1 MAGFFKGLTDQYG
14 QPIEKKLLTEEI
26 AGPSITGVRSPITG
40 YPADGL
46 NPQRLASILR
56 EADRGDPLRYL
67 ELAETIEERDL
78 HYVGVLGTRRRSVAQ
93 LDISV
98 DAASDGSRDVEIAD
112 MVRDWLLRDELQDEL
127 FHILD
132 AIGKGYSFTEIVWD
146 TSEGQWQPERLEWRD
161 PRWFRPARRDL
172 TTPTMIGDNGQEVE
186 LPAFKFIR
194 AEIKAKS
201 GLSVRSGLARI
212 ASWAW
217 MFKAFTQRDWA
228 IFTQTYGQPIRIG
241 KYGAGATKDDRDTLY
256 RAVANIAA
264 DCAAIMPDS
273 MSLEFAEA
281 KNLGTGHSNYKER
294 ADWLDQQVSKG
305 VLGQTAT
312 TDSLTGGL
320 GSGKEHRQ
328 VQEDIETSD
337 SKSLSAII
345 NRDLI
350 RPWVML
356 EYGPQKRYPRVRIAR
371 PESEDLVSFTSA
383 LTPFIDRGMRV
394 QTSEI
399 RDKFGLSDP
408 APDAEVLTAPR
419 TAMPGGGLPP
429 NQVSD
434 QTPGPE
440 LPLPALQQQQTG
452 QKRPEEI
459 IAKAA
464 RHAADPAI
472 GGMVERVRGI
482 VSGAGSLEAAMT
494 ALERDL
500 TADEDLTAAMRQ
512 AMLLAWLSGEAA
524 ELEKSESADG

>member
-1 MAGFFKGLTDQYG
+1 
-14 QPIEKKLLTEEI
+14 
-26 AGPSITGVRSPITG
+26 
-40 YPADGL
+40 
-46 NPQRLASILR
+46 
-56 EADRGDPLRYL
+56 
-67 ELAETIEERDL
+67 
-78 HYVGVLGTRRRSVAQ
+78 
-93 LDISV
+93 
-98 DAASDGSRDVEIAD
+98 

-132 AIGKGYSFTEIVWD
+132 AIGKGYSFTEIIWD

-172 TTPTMIGDNGQEVE
+172 STPTMIGDNGQEVE

-201 GLSVRSGLARI
+201 GLAVRSGLARV

-241 KYGAGATKDDRDTLY
+241 KYGAGATRDDRDALY

-273 MSLEFAEA
+273 MHLEFAEA

-337 SKSLSAII
+337 AKSLSAIV
-345 NRDLI
+345 NRDLV

-356 EYGPQKRYPRVRIAR
+356 EYGPQKHYPRVRIAR
-371 PESEDLVSFTSA
+371 PEAEDLMSFTSA

-394 QTSEI
+394 QTSEV

-408 APDAEVLTAPR
+408 PPGAEVLGAPR
-419 TAMPGGGLPP
+419 LAPVPDAGLQP
-429 NQVSD
+429 NQLAPE
-434 QTPGPE
+434 TGPE
-440 LPLPALQQQQTG
+440 FAAPALQQQQAA
-452 QKRPEEI
+452 QRLPEEI
-459 IAKAA
+459 IADAGRRAA
-464 RHAADPAI
+464 GPAI
-472 GGMVERVRGI
+472 GGMIERVRGL
-482 VSGAGSLEAAMT
+482 VADAGSLEEAVA
-494 ALERDL
+494 ALEGKIP
-500 TADEDLTAAMRQ
+500 ADEDLTAAMRQ
-512 AMLLAWLSGEAA
+512 AMLLAWLSGEAT
-524 ELEKSESADG
+524 ELDKGDIGSGTADG

>member
-98 DAASDGSRDVEIAD
+98 DAASDSPLDVEIAD
-112 MVRDWLLRDELQDEL
+112 MVRNWLLRDELQDEL

-132 AIGKGYSFTEIVWD
+132 AIGKGYSFTEIIWD
-146 TSEGQWQPERLEWRD
+146 TSEGQWLPDRLEWRD

-172 TTPTMIGDNGQEVE
+172 ATPTMIGDNGQEVE

-201 GLSVRSGLARI
+201 GLAIRSGLARI

-273 MSLEFAEA
+273 MNLEFAEA

-337 SKSLSAII
+337 AKSLSGIV
-345 NRDLI
+345 NRDVI

-371 PESEDLVSFTSA
+371 PKAEDLMSFASA

-394 QTSEI
+394 QTSEV

-408 APDAEVLTAPR
+408 DTGAEVL
-419 TAMPGGGLPP
+419 MPVIKTPATLLPGAGQP
-429 NQVSD
+429 
-434 QTPGPE
+434 PKPE
-440 LPLPALQQQQTG
+440 LPPPSLHQQLPA
-452 QKRPEEI
+452 QKLPEEI
-459 IAKAA
+459 IADAA
-464 RHAADPAI
+464 RRVAGPAI
-472 GGMVERVRGI
+472 GEMIERVRG
-482 VSGAGSLEAAMT
+482 VVAGATSLEEAVT
-494 ALERDL
+494 ALEAEL
-500 TADEDLTAAMRQ
+500 PAADDLTAAMHQ
-512 AMLLAWLSGEAA
+512 TLLLAWLSGEAA
-524 ELEKSESADG
+524 ELEKGENDNG